1 MALTFEDKTFEE
13 DVLASDEVT
22 LVDFWAEWCGPCLAL
37 GPTIEELAK
46 EYDGKAKIGK
56 LNVDNNPETAMKY
69 GVRSIPTLL
78 LIKGGEVVEKFVGVQ
93 SKAALATAIDKNL

>member
-13 DVLASDEVT
+13 DVLASDQVT

-46 EYDGKAKIGK
+46 DYDGKAKIGK